1 MVNDQ
6 LRVDFSTSRGHEMI
20 IDRESGI
27 LRDELDEVEIQML
40 QAQRIPK
47 LLPIDWVDIDG
58 RVTFRYALSGRR
70 MLIHRL
76 QTQQLSMI
84 EFYSMLLSIAEAL
97 DESQHYMLRTEGFM
111 LNENYL
117 FVGESWTDIALV
129 YVPLRGSKS
138 AASPGESVLAM
149 AVHWLSYV
157 NEPDGLGFQRIVRYL
172 RGESISWGSLRQA
185 IISLLGAIHSTGLE
199 QVKKEHGAAN
209 TPLFQEAISQPIRRN
224 VVIEKKLPKVSGP
237 PLSAPLKWS
246 VEEELPFNEVEKDN
260 EGQNRSR
267 QGWILGTGF
276 IVTSA
281 LIWRFLY
288 LASPNQTSLLISCGL
303 TLLCAAGLLIYW
315 RRKTEG
321 GEDPIE
327 SWHQVPKWIDDEDG
341 FVPDSTPLS
350 VIGVTPAQPKQG
362 IFRTDNR
369 FQEYG
374 VGRNGEFASI
384 ENVEDG
390 ANTPKQKNVAQTSKV
405 PVNDATVLL
414 GQEKSSM
421 KNDAGTPAYWLDRDA
436 EGIKEQIA
444 LQTESFVIG
453 RSAEGVNYVDSTSGI
468 SRAHLEIT
476 GSQGIWSAKDVGSRN
491 GSTWNGQMMI
501 PYKAYTLTSGDC
513 IQLAGEK
520 GPKYI
525 YRTL

>member
-185 IISLLGAIHSTGLE
+185 IISLLGAIHSAGLE

-209 TPLFQEAISQPIRRN
+209 MPLFQEAISQPIRRN
-224 VVIEKKLPKVSGP
+224 VVIEKELPKVSGP

-246 VEEELPFNEVEKDN
+246 VEEELPFNEVEEDN
-260 EGQNRSR
+260 EDRNRSR

-288 LASPNQTSLLISCGL
+288 LASPNRTSLLISCGL

-321 GEDPIE
+321 REDPIE
-327 SWHQVPKWIDDEDG
+327 SWHQGPNWTEDEDG

-350 VIGVTPAQPKQG
+350 RVGITPAQPKQG
-362 IFRTDNR
+362 SFSTDNG
-369 FQEYG
+369 FWEYG
-374 VGRNGEFASI
+374 VESNGEFASI
-384 ENVEDG
+384 ENIEYG
-390 ANTPKQKNVAQTSKV
+390 ADKPKQKVVAQTSKV
-405 PVNDATVLL
+405 PANDATVLL
-414 GQEKSSM
+414 GQEKSST
-421 KNDAGTPAYWLDRDA
+421 KN
-436 EGIKEQIA
+436 E
-444 LQTESFVIG
+444 V
-453 RSAEGVNYVDSTSGI
+453 
-468 SRAHLEIT
+468 
-476 GSQGIWSAKDVGSRN
+476 
-491 GSTWNGQMMI
+491 
-501 PYKAYTLTSGDC
+501 
-513 IQLAGEK
+513 
-520 GPKYI
+520 
-525 YRTL
+525 